1 MRLVKILVA
10 MLLVIS
16 IAFAGTTGKIS
27 GVVRDADTGDPLPGA
42 NVLLSGTSMGAAA
55 NAEGYYVILNI
66 PPGTYDL
73 VASYVGYAKVQ
84 NTEIRVMIDRLTTVD
99 FAMKVEAFRGEEV
112 IVSAKRDLIQKD
124 NASGQLNVSSDEI
137 EALPVTT
144 VSEVLS
150 LKAGVSGMS
159 VRGGATAETAFMLDG
174 VSQRDA
180 RTNEPITT
188 VPLSAIGEVSVQTGG
203 FSVRY
208 DDARSGVVSVVTKE
222 GDADKYSGTV
232 SLRMSPAGPKNY
244 GISVYAPDGYWLYP
258 YLNEDVA
265 WTGTSRESF
274 TDLNG
279 NGTWDSHEPLND
291 VNGNYRYD
299 EPLDDYAYQE
309 LNGNYFNGWVS
320 TSSKSLENSDDS
332 DDLTAGGAQRVFAY
346 EHRKDGTINKSDY
359 NMDIGFGGPI
369 PGMKNLGNVRFY
381 ASYFRE
387 QTMYLIPL
395 TTDGLYNQSGMLKIT
410 ADIGGKGKLSLTGRL
425 GSLDGT
431 SASNSGFSSYFAS
444 AYGVAN
450 ALDRSGFTVPWRIFT
465 DIYYSHFRRYNNSIA
480 AKYTQQLSEK
490 SFFDVSV
497 SRTQTRYLTGPDDLR
512 DTTKNYEVV
521 PGYFMDEAPVG
532 FWPYNESSIDGKL
545 SYGGSFSQGRDT
557 SITSTY
563 LVDANYKN
571 QLTENNELNAGF
583 KFSLEDIH
591 MNFGA
596 KNIMLP
602 DGNQWNKFDYAPY
615 RLIAWAEDKLEF
627 EGLYATLGLKG
638 MYFNPNCEWY
648 FPGTF
653 DPDFFTGNF
662 NEETMDDSITR
673 QAMPQWYL
681 TPVLA
686 ISHPIS
692 ENAKLFFNYGHFI
705 QKINTQ
711 SMFRYEREMSN
722 QLNYLGNP
730 EDAFERTI
738 AYELGFVMSMFDMYT
753 MHISAYYKDI
763 KDQTSWTRYSGLGG
777 QVNYYALNNRYY
789 QDIRGF
795 ELELKKVVGDWFTG
809 WLNFEYRV
817 SSSGY
822 FGYGVIYD
830 NDIENAEYREDNPYQ
845 SKPLPQPRFKGYLD
859 IHTPKY
865 LSNAILADWHLAI
878 IPTWTAG
885 SYTTWN
891 PKNAEDV
898 RGATITY
905 NTKYVDTYNVDLKLS
920 KKFKLTDKISL
931 KVFADVSN
939 ALNTKWYSGVAYYDT
954 YDYYD
959 YMYSLH
965 FPAEVGDPLDY
976 GNIPGDDQPGDYRD
990 FDVEYVPMSYVK
1002 DVNTY
1007 AQGKD
1012 GILYYN
1018 EADGDYYVFSNG
1030 TFLAEDDN
1038 VVKQVLKDKAYIDMP
1053 ALTSLTFLNPRNI
1066 FFGVNV
1072 SFDF

>member
-1 MRLVKILVA
+1 MRLVKLLVA
-10 MLLVIS
+10 MLLVVG

-27 GVVRDADTGDPLPGA
+27 GFVRDADTGDPLPGA
-42 NVLLSGTSMGAAA
+42 NVLLAGTAMGAAA
-55 NAEGYYVILNI
+55 NTEGYFVILNI

-73 VASYVGYAKVQ
+73 IASYVGYARLQ
-84 NTEIRVMIDRLTTVD
+84 NSEIRVMIDRLTTID
-99 FAMKVEAFRGEEV
+99 FDMNVEAFRGEQV

-144 VSEVLS
+144 ISEVLS

-159 VRGGATAETAFMLDG
+159 VRGGGSDETAFMLDG
-174 VSQRDA
+174 IAQRDA

-222 GDADKYSGTV
+222 GHADKYSGTV
-232 SLRMSPAGPKNY
+232 SLRVSPATPKNY
-244 GISVYAPDGYWLYP
+244 GISVYDPDGYWLYP
-258 YLNEDVA
+258 YLNDDVA

-279 NGTWDSHEPLND
+279 NGAWDAFEPLND
-291 VNGNYRYD
+291 VNGNNRYD
-299 EPLDDYAYQE
+299 EPIDDHTYEE
-309 LNGNYFNGWVS
+309 LNGNYFNGWES
-320 TSSKSLENSDDS
+320 TSLKSLQSAGDGN
-332 DDLTAGGAQRVFAY
+332 DLTAAAAQRVFSY
-346 EHRKDGTINKSDY
+346 EHRKDGQIYKPDY
-359 NMDIGFGGPI
+359 NMDIGFGGPV
-369 PGMKNLGNVRFY
+369 PGLKNFGNVRFY
-381 ASYFRE
+381 ASFFRE

-395 TTDGLYNQSGMLKIT
+395 TTDGLYNQSGMLKLT
-410 ADIGGKGKLSLTGRL
+410 ADIGTKGKLSLTGRL

-431 SASNSGFSSYFAS
+431 SASNAGFSSYFGS
-444 AYGVAN
+444 AYGIAN

-465 DIYYSHFRRYNNSIA
+465 DIYYSHFRRYNNSMA

-512 DTTKNYEVV
+512 DTTKNVEIV

-545 SYGGSFSQGRDT
+545 SYGGSFSQGRDS

-571 QLTENNELNAGF
+571 QLTENNELNAGV
-583 KFSLEDIH
+583 KFALEDIK

-596 KNIMLP
+596 KNLMLP
-602 DGNQWNKFDYAPY
+602 DGNQWNEFHYSPY
-615 RLIAWAEDKLEF
+615 RITAWAEDKLEF
-627 EGLYATLGLKG
+627 EGLYATLGLKA
-638 MYFNPNCEWY
+638 MFFDPNCEWY
-648 FPGTF
+648 FPSTF
-653 DPDFFTGNF
+653 DPEFFTGNF
-662 NEETMDDSITR
+662 DEATMPDSITR
-673 QAMPQWYL
+673 KAKPQFYIS
-681 TPVLA
+681 PVLA

-705 QKINTQ
+705 QKINTE

-722 QLNYLGNP
+722 QLNRLGNP
-730 EDAFERTI
+730 EASFERTV
-738 AYELGFVMSMFDMYT
+738 AYELGFDMSLLDMYT
-753 MHISAYYKDI
+753 VHFSAYYKDI
-763 KDQTSWTRYSGLGG
+763 KDQSSWTSYIGLGG
-777 QVNYYALNNRYY
+777 QVNYSALNNRYY

-822 FGYGVIYD
+822 FGVGTFYD
-830 NDIENAEYREDNPYQ
+830 NDIENRQYLEDNPYQ
-845 SKPLPQPRFKGYLD
+845 SKPLPQPRFKAYLD
-859 IHTPKY
+859 IHTPRY
-865 LSNAILADWHLAI
+865 LSTAFFADWHLAI
-878 IPTWTAG
+878 IPRWTAG

-891 PKNAEDV
+891 PQNAEDI
-898 RGATITY
+898 RGARITY
-905 NTKYVDTYNVDLKLS
+905 NTKYVDTYDIDLKLS
-920 KKFKLTDKISL
+920 KKFRLTDKISL

-965 FPAEVGDPLDY
+965 FPEEVGDPLDY
-976 GNIPGDDQPGDYRD
+976 GNIPGNDQPGVYRD
-990 FDVEYVPMSYVK
+990 LDVEYVPMDYVE
-1002 DVNTY
+1002 DILTESN
-1007 AQGKD
+1007 GKE
-1012 GILYYN
+1012 GVLYYN
-1018 EADGDYYVFSNG
+1018 AADGDYYVFNSG
-1030 TFLAEDDN
+1030 TFLAEDN
-1038 VVKQVLKDKAYIDMP
+1038 AVVDQVLSDKAYINMP
-1053 ALTSLTFLNPRNI
+1053 ALTALTFLNPRNI